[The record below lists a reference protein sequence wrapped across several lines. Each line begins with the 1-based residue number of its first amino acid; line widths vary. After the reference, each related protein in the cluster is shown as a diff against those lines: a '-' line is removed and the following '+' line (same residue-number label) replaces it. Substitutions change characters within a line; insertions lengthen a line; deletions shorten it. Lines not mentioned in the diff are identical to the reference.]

1 MQVESH
7 RKLSHGSVE
16 KRFYLSHPLFS
27 LEGKIALV
35 SGAASGMG
43 REMAIGFA
51 EAGADVLLADINL
64 AGAEDTSETIRGIG
78 RSSLAVQCDVADVEQ
93 IKELFRRL
101 DSEFGC
107 IDVLGNVAGEGK
119 MGPPEEMPV
128 EDVQNVFQNLV
139 FGRFVMCQEGG
150 RRMLSQGKGSIINFG
165 SIGGWNSLGRGHMP
179 YGMSMAAVIQM
190 TRELSTQWS
199 SRGVRVNCILPA
211 QVWNAGLRTRIEAT
225 PAVLDTFIGGIP
237 MGRLGEPEEIKGPA
251 IFLASDASSFVTGIA
266 LPMDGGNLA
275 MNAGGTY
282 PGSVRASG

>member
-1 MQVESH
+1 M
-7 RKLSHGSVE
+7 
-16 KRFYLSHPLFS
+16 SHPLFS
-27 LEGKIALV
+27 LAGKVALV

-43 REMAIGFA
+43 RQMAIGFA

-64 AGAEDTSETIRGIG
+64 PGAERTSADITALG
-78 RSSLAVQCDVADVEQ
+78 RKAMAVECDVSNVSQ
-93 IKELFRRL
+93 IRSTFELL
-101 DSEFGC
+101 DKEFGR

-119 MGPPEEMPV
+119 TGPPEEMPIEV
-128 EDVQNVFQNLV
+128 VQQVFQNLV

-150 RRMLSQGKGSIINFG
+150 RRMLQQGRGSIINFG

-190 TRELSTQWS
+190 TRELSTQWAA
-199 SRGVRVNCILPA
+199 RGVRVNCILPA
-211 QVWNAGLRTRIEAT
+211 QVWNDGLRARVKTT
-225 PAVLDTFIGGIP
+225 PAVLDTFLGGIP

-251 IFLASDASSFVTGIA
+251 IFLASEASSFVTGMA

-282 PGSVRASG
+282 PGSPRASG